1 MTAARILI
9 VEDERIVAED
19 LRLTLLQLGYEVA
32 GSVASGEEAIPLAR
46 ERFPD
51 LILMDIFLAGKMDG
65 ITTTGE
71 IRKFSAVPVIYLTA
85 FADTTIM
92 DKAKITEPYGYILK
106 PYQERE
112 LHTIIEIALYK
123 YRLDRQLRESEEKF
137 RRIVE
142 TANEGI
148 WGIDA
153 AGKTTLVNGQM
164 AVMLGL
170 STDELSGHA
179 ASEFVY
185 PPDLPVFQKEQE
197 SRRSG
202 KQGSYDLRFAHR
214 DGSVRWVHV
223 SASPV
228 YDEEGSFSG
237 AFSMHTDITD
247 RVAAE
252 EKLQRM
258 NEDLEERV
266 RERTESLDHQVHFL
280 QQLIDTIPS
289 PVYYKDRNLRYTGC
303 NRTFESYLGLS
314 RDTIIGKTG
323 EEILPPDLVTLTRLK
338 DQYLISHQ
346 GIQVYQIKFP
356 HQDTTVREIIV
367 KKATFSDSGGEIQGI
382 IGVWMDI
389 SDRVRAEEALV
400 ESEKRFRAVVQDQSE
415 LIYRFRVDR
424 RVLFANKA
432 FLEYFSL
439 DEKKTVGYIFRLPV
453 YPDDQREV
461 DAHFASLVPDH
472 PVGLIEYRCR
482 MGDGS
487 VAWQQWSDRAF
498 FDTAGNVTEYQSVG
512 RDITRKKEIEEQ
524 QRRAYRQIEQNL
536 QKFATLNDH
545 IRNPLAVIVMLA
557 GLEEN
562 ENAQKIIEKS
572 REIDQI
578 LTRMHEGYLDS
589 ENVRAF
595 LRKHYGIEG

>member
-32 GSVASGEEAIPLAR
+32 GSVASGEEAVILAQ
-46 ERFPD
+46 EHCPD

-65 ITTTGE
+65 ITATGE

-92 DKAKITEPYGYILK
+92 DKAKITEPYGYVLK

-112 LHTIIEIALYK
+112 LHTIIEIALYR

-148 WGIDA
+148 WGVDA
-153 AGKTTLVNGQM
+153 TGKTTFVNGRM
-164 AVMLGL
+164 AGLLGRSAEDL
-170 STDELSGHA
+170 AGHA
-179 ASEFVY
+179 VSDFVY
-185 PPDLPVFQKEQE
+185 PPDLPVFQDEQE
-197 SRRSG
+197 GRRSG
-202 KQGSYDLRFAHR
+202 KQGSYDIRLVHR

-228 YDEEGSFSG
+228 YDEEGTFSG

-247 RVAAE
+247 RVIAE
-252 EKLQRM
+252 EKLRQM
-258 NEDLEERV
+258 NEELEERV
-266 RERTESLDHQVHFL
+266 RERTQSLDRQVHFL

-289 PVYYKDRNLRYTGC
+289 PVYYKDHNLRYIGC

-314 RDTIIGKTG
+314 RDAIIGRTP
-323 EEILPPDLVTLTRLK
+323 EEVLSPDLATLTVPK
-338 DQYLISHQ
+338 DRYLISHQ

-356 HQDTTVREIIV
+356 HQDTTVRDVIV
-367 KKATFSDSGGEIQGI
+367 KKATFSDSSGETLGI

-415 LIYRFRVDR
+415 LIYRFRVDKR
-424 RVLFANKA
+424 ILFANKA
-432 FLEYFSL
+432 FLDYFSL
-439 DEKKTVGYIFRLPV
+439 DENKTVGYIFRLRV
-453 YPDDQREV
+453 HPDDQQAV
-461 DAHFASLVPDH
+461 DAHFSSLVPDH
-472 PVGLIEYRCR
+472 PVGLIEYRCTR
-482 MGDGS
+482 GDGT
-487 VAWQQWSDRAF
+487 VVWQQWSNRAF
-498 FDTAGNVTEYQSVG
+498 FDGAGNVTEYQSVG

-524 QRRAYRQIEQNL
+524 QRRAYQQIEKNL
-536 QKFATLNDH
+536 QQFATLNDQ
-545 IRNPLAVIVMLA
+545 IRNPLAVIVVLA
-557 GLEEN
+557 GLEED
-562 ENAQKIIEKS
+562 ENSRKIIEKS
-572 REIDQI
+572 REIDHI
-578 LTRMHEGYLDS
+578 LGQMHAGYLES
-589 ENVRAF
+589 EKVRMF